1 VKRCGDKVV
10 RDGQDRLSRRA
21 VLAGIGAASL
31 LAPVGLRAAPRG
43 EGALARIE
51 AGLGGRLGVAAVNL
65 RTGARLSRRADER
78 FAMCSTFKWTLAALV
93 LAEVDAGR
101 AKLAEAIRVG
111 KADLLPHSPVTET
124 RVAAGTMTLGE
135 LCAAAI
141 EVSDNAAA
149 NLLLRRVGGPAA
161 LTAFLRRTG
170 DPVTRLDRTETALNE
185 NRPGDPRDTTTPAAM
200 VGSMRRLLFGAAL
213 SAHSRAVL
221 QGWMRAST
229 TGLDRLRGGLPR
241 GWIAGDKSGTGNGAY
256 NDVAFALPRRGGR
269 PLLIAC
275 YIDAPRATGEAA
287 SAAHVAVAR
296 LVSHLLA

>member
-1 VKRCGDKVV
+1 VH
-10 RDGQDRLSRRA
+10 DGQDRLSRRA
-21 VLAGIGAASL
+21 ALAGIGAASL
-31 LAPVGLRAAPRG
+31 LAPVELSAALRG
-43 EGALARIE
+43 EDALARIE

-65 RTGARLSRRADER
+65 RTGARLSHRANER

-101 AKLAEAIRVG
+101 AKLAEAIRLG
-111 KADLLPHSPVTET
+111 KGDLLPHSPVTET
-124 RVAAGTMTLGE
+124 HLAAGTITLGE

-141 EVSDNAAA
+141 GVSDNAAA
-149 NLLLRRVGGPAA
+149 NLLLRRLGGPVR

-200 VGSMRRLLFGAAL
+200 IGSMHRLIFGTGL
-213 SAHSRAVL
+213 SPHSREVL
-221 QGWMRAST
+221 QGWMRATT

-241 GWIAGDKSGTGNGAY
+241 GWIAGDKSGTGANGAY
-256 NDVAFALPRRGGR
+256 NDVAFAVPRPGSP

-275 YIDAPRATGEAA
+275 YIDAARASGAAA
-287 SAAHVAVAR
+287 SAAHIAVAR
-296 LVSHLLA
+296 IVARQLT